1 MLQEYLQIHDPSP
14 SFYCVVNVDYE
25 ALCSDFVWKLAHS
38 KYNRWTEKGTHAEPR
53 ETGREKK
60 GRSGISSRKTDR
72 AVLFAYNRT
81 GPHLKHQWDS
91 EWPCISYLSAF
102 TWAMRLTVI
111 LIQLL
116 YTESQPLLNT

>member
-53 ETGREKK
+53 ETGRKRKEGEEWHFFKK
-60 GRSGISSRKTDR
+60 DGQSCSFC
-72 AVLFAYNRT
+72 L
-81 GPHLKHQWDS
+81 
-91 EWPCISYLSAF
+91 
-102 TWAMRLTVI
+102 
-111 LIQLL
+111 
-116 YTESQPLLNT
+116 